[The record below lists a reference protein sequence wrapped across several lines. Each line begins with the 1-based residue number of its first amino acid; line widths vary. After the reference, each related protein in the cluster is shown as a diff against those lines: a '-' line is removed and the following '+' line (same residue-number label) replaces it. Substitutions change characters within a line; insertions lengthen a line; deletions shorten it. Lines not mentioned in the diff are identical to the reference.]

1 MKLKEGVIVNEIDGQ
16 TIAVDAGSGRE
27 RFNGLIRLNKTGGF
41 VIGLLQN
48 DTDMDSIVRA
58 LTEKYD
64 VTAEVAR
71 VNAAKV
77 IDALAGAGLLD

>member
-16 TIAVDAGSGRE
+16 TIAVDAGNGRE

>member
-1 MKLKEGVIVNEIDGQ
+1 MKLKEGVIINEIDGQ
-16 TIAVDAGSGRE
+16 TLAVDAGSGRE
-27 RFNGLIRLNKTGGF
+27 RFNGLVRMNKTGGF
-41 VIGLLQN
+41 IAGLLQN

-77 IDALAGAGLLD
+77 IDALAGAGLLE

>member
-1 MKLKEGVIVNEIDGQ
+1 MKLKEGVIINEIDGQ
-16 TIAVDAGSGRE
+16 TLAVDAGSGRE
-27 RFNGLIRLNKTGGF
+27 RFNGLVRMNKTGGF
-41 VIGLLQN
+41 IMSLLQN
-48 DTDMDSIVRA
+48 DTDMDAIVRA

-77 IDALAGAGLLD
+77 IDALAGAGLLE

>member
-16 TIAVDAGSGRE
+16 TIAVDAGNGRE
-27 RFNGLIRLNKTGGF
+27 RFNGLIRMNKTGGF
-41 VIGLLQN
+41 IMSLLQN
-48 DTDMDSIVRA
+48 DTDMDAIVRA

-77 IDALAGAGLLD
+77 IDALAGAGLLE

>member
-1 MKLKEGVIVNEIDGQ
+1 MKLKEGVIINEVDGQ
-16 TIAVDAGSGRE
+16 TLVVDAGSGRE

-41 VIGLLQN
+41 ILGLLQN

-77 IDALAGAGLLD
+77 IDALAGAGLLE

>member
-16 TIAVDAGSGRE
+16 TFAVDAGSGRE
-27 RFNGLIRLNKTGGF
+27 RFNGLVRMNKTGGF
-41 VIGLLQN
+41 IVGLLQN
-48 DTDMDSIVRA
+48 ETDMDSIVRA

-77 IDALAGAGLLD
+77 IDALAGAGLLE

>member
-16 TIAVDAGSGRE
+16 TLAVDAGSGRE
-27 RFNGLIRLNKTGGF
+27 RFNGLIRMNKTGGF
-41 VIGLLQN
+41 ILGLLQN

-77 IDALAGAGLLD
+77 IDALAGAGLLE

>member
-16 TIAVDAGSGRE
+16 TIAVDAGNGRE
-27 RFNGLIRLNKTGGF
+27 RFNGLIRMNKTGGF
-41 VIGLLQN
+41 IIGLLQN
-48 DTDMDSIVRA
+48 ETDMDAIVRV

-77 IDALAGAGLLD
+77 IDALAGAGLLE

>member
-16 TIAVDAGSGRE
+16 TLAVDAGSGRE
-27 RFNGLIRLNKTGGF
+27 RFNGLVRMNKTGGF
-41 VIGLLQN
+41 IVGLLQN
-48 DTDMDSIVRA
+48 ETDMDSIVRA

-77 IDALAGAGLLD
+77 IDALAGAGLLE

>member
-16 TIAVDAGSGRE
+16 TLAVDAGSGRE
-27 RFNGLIRLNKTGGF
+27 RFNGLVRMNKTGGF
-41 VIGLLQN
+41 IVGLLQN
-48 DTDMDSIVRA
+48 ETDMDAIVRA

-77 IDALAGAGLLD
+77 IDALAGAGLLE